1 MIASIP
7 SGEMMMPL
15 RLIWPII
22 KQRLPVE
29 HDEAAPARCCTI
41 GFTKGSRRI
50 RYFEGSTV
58 STGGSTGLI
67 AVASGTRALAFSTV
81 GAAAGPTLAAA
92 GATLAAAGATLAAA
106 GGAETGALAGVTFAL
121 PAFLAAAGAATEP
134 LAGVTLALTAFL
146 AAAAVCARQLAPR
159 QPPTHS
165 MMHANK
171 ISRSDL
177 IVVNSYCLTCAVVAV
192 AGAPGFWPG
201 AVVLVG
207 AASWLKNVVAT
218 QVATTVS
225 PGPY

>member
-50 RYFEGSTV
+50 RYFPGSTV

-81 GAAAGPTLAAA
+81 GAAV
-92 GATLAAAGATLAAA
+92 GATLAAAA

-121 PAFLAAAGAATEP
+121 PAFLAAAGAATAA

-177 IVVNSYCLTCAVVAV
+177 IVLNSYRLTCAVVAV

-218 QVATTVS
+218 Q
-225 PGPY
+225 